1 MPADARAP
9 LRFGLI
15 GCGRIGI
22 SADERFA
29 RWENARA
36 WIPYSHLTAMQA
48 TPELTVAAVCDVNPA
63 ALAEAQRRADV
74 PHAYADYREMIA
86 HEALDGFAIAT
97 HAQHRHELIESAVG
111 AGVRGLYCEKPLCT
125 SLEQAD
131 AIVELL
137 ESRRVQIVYGTRRR
151 FMAAFLRAR
160 TALDE
165 GEIGPLQ
172 SIIVTYPRSR
182 LLWDHPHSV
191 DLLQFFSGDAAPVWI
206 DARAEEDPAGDLFL
220 TFAVLQFATGCT
232 GYIVQGQGYDV
243 SLHGPNGILHVKGD
257 GWALEHRRPVD
268 PTRDYGIHLA
278 QDMDA
283 PAASESGT
291 VTGFR
296 ALCGAMRGQASRYRI
311 EWARR
316 NMEILF
322 ACAESARSGAAVRWP
337 VSRRGV
343 ELTGLTAAPVR

>member
-1 MPADARAP
+1 MTADTGAP

-15 GCGRIGI
+15 GCGRIGV

-29 RWENARA
+29 RWQNARA
-36 WIPYSHLTAMQA
+36 WLPYSHLTAMLA
-48 TPELTVAAVCDVNPA
+48 TAELTVAAVCDVNA
-63 ALAEAQRRADV
+63 AAAADAQRRADV
-74 PHAYADYREMIA
+74 PQAYTDYREMIA
-86 HEALDGFAIAT
+86 REALDGIAIAT
-97 HAQHRHELIESAVG
+97 HAQHRHELIAGAVL

-131 AIVELL
+131 AIVDLL
-137 ESRRVQIVYGTRRR
+137 NNHGVQFVYGTRRR
-151 FMAAFLRAR
+151 FMAAFLRAK

-165 GEIGPLQ
+165 GAIGPLQ
-172 SIIVTYPRSR
+172 TIIVMYPRSR

-191 DLLQFFSGDAAPVWI
+191 DLLQFFSGDATPVSVE
-206 DARAEEDPAGDLFL
+206 ARAEEDPAGDLFL
-220 TFAVLQFATGCT
+220 TFAVLQFASGCT

-268 PTRDYGIHLA
+268 PTRDYGIHVA
-278 QDMDA
+278 QEMDEPA
-283 PAASESGT
+283 PSESGT

-296 ALCGAMRGQASRYRI
+296 ALCGAMRGQASRYRV
-311 EWARR
+311 EWARQ